1 MFWGKPMGFSANLE
15 DDDVCP
21 FFLRWWSRLWSSL
34 LLLLLLL
41 LFWEHVTN
49 TCTSIKH
56 DYGKN
61 VFEII
66 INNSSKGK
74 IKLNNPEMLSPVT
87 TLNFLK
93 SIISLSFY
101 ARANLDID
109 IAVCWNICCPNKVF
123 QPLLNTPSQWFCCMS
138 CTSRSTLAMFT
149 KCRFLQF

>member
-1 MFWGKPMGFSANLE
+1 MIMVFFFGIYLLSCFDFFTRCIHNVLRKNQWVQCAFLWQGTTSANLE

-21 FFLRWWSRLWSSL
+21 FFLRWWSRLWSS

-66 INNSSKGK
+66 INNSSKGR
-74 IKLNNPEMLSPVT
+74 IKLNSPEMLSPVT

-101 ARANLDID
+101 
-109 IAVCWNICCPNKVF
+109 VY
-123 QPLLNTPSQWFCCMS
+123 QM
-138 CTSRSTLAMFT
+138 
-149 KCRFLQF
+149 